1 MYRMLPHEIKSR
13 LQKIFV
19 SSNFRETEKV
29 EQNEKTEELVPTE
42 RQEDT
47 YEKTTNETE
56 TIYLVKN

>member
-1 MYRMLPHEIKSR
+1 MYRMLPHEITSR

>member
-1 MYRMLPHEIKSR
+1 MR
-13 LQKIFV
+13 LRQDCKRFLFHLI
-19 SSNFRETEKV
+19 SEREKV